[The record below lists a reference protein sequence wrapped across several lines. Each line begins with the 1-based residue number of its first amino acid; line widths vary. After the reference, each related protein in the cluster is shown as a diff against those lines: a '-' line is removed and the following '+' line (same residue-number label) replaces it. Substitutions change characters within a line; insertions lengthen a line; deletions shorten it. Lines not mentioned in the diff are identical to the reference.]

1 MTNIKIQS
9 LIAKPDI
16 TLSEALRRMDNID
29 RKLLIIAD
37 ASYTFLG
44 LLSIGDIQR
53 AIIAD
58 AAIDAPALKFIRANI
73 RIASDQDDNVE
84 VKKQILQFRLEYMPI
99 LDQNKKVIDVIF
111 WEDVVS
117 PNTESDSPQLN
128 LPVVIMA
135 GGFGTRLRPL
145 TNILPKPLLPYGD
158 STILENIIGRFQKF
172 GCNHFHVS
180 VNYKADLIQFY
191 FDSLGEKEYNVS
203 LFTEDKPLGTA
214 GSLGLLQNKLS
225 TPFFVSNCDILI
237 DQDYSAIY
245 DYHKE
250 HNNELTLVASLKQY
264 NIPYGTL
271 ESGANGELISLKE
284 KPELTFMINCG
295 MYLLEPH
302 LLKEIPEDTFF
313 HITHLIE
320 QIKNR
325 GGKVGVFPVSEKSWV
340 DIGEWPLYSKVLF
353 Q

>member
-1 MTNIKIQS
+1 MIDRIQKLIVSPDTS
-9 LIAKPDI
+9 LSA
-16 TLSEALRRMDNID
+16 ALRKMDEIGH
-29 RKLLIIAD
+29 KLLIIAD
-37 ASYTFLG
+37 EQLFFYG

-58 AAIDAPALKFIRANI
+58 AGLQSPAIQFVRKSLRVAK
-73 RIASDQDDNVE
+73 STDNVE
-84 VKKQILQFRLEYMPI
+84 NLKKQILRYRLEYMPVLDPDNKI
-99 LDQNKKVIDVIF
+99 LDVIF
-111 WEDVVS
+111 WEDIVAPDTPEVFK
-117 PNTESDSPQLN
+117 QIN

-145 TNILPKPLLPYGD
+145 THILPKPLLPYGET
-158 STILENIIGRFQKF
+158 TILENIIERFRKF
-172 GCNHFHVS
+172 GCSDFHIS

-191 FDSLGEKEYNVS
+191 LDSLGEKNYNVS

-214 GSLGLLQNKLS
+214 GSLGLLKDELT

-237 DQDYSAIY
+237 DQDYSEVY
-245 DYHKE
+245 KYHKE
-250 HNNELTLVASLKQY
+250 NKNELTLLASLKQY

-271 ESGANGELISLKE
+271 ESGVNGELLSLKE

-302 LLKEIPEDTFF
+302 LLNEIPEDTFF

-320 QIKNR
+320 KIKER
-325 GGKVGVFPVSEKSWV
+325 DGRVGVFPISEKSWV

>member
-1 MTNIKIQS
+1 MDIKIKK
-9 LIAKPDI
+9 LIVSPDI
-16 TLSEALRRMDNID
+16 SLSSALRKMDEIGH
-29 RKLLIIAD
+29 KLLIIAD
-37 ASYTFLG
+37 ETLSFHG

-58 AAIDAPALKFIRANI
+58 AGLHSPASQFVRKKL
-73 RIASDQDDNVE
+73 RIAKSTDNVDNI
-84 VKKQILQFRLEYMPI
+84 KKQILRYRLEYMPV
-99 LDQNKKVIDVIF
+99 LNPDEKVVDVIF
-111 WEDVVS
+111 WEDIIASETVEV
-117 PNTESDSPQLN
+117 NNQIG

-158 STILENIIGRFQKF
+158 TTILENIIERFRKF
-172 GCNHFHVS
+172 GCTDFHIS

-191 FDSLGEKEYNVS
+191 LDSLGEKDYRVN

-214 GSLGLLQNKLS
+214 GSLGLLQNQLS

-237 DQDYSAIY
+237 DQDYSAVY
-245 DYHKE
+245 DYHKK
-250 HNNELTLVASLKQY
+250 HRNELTLVASLKQY

-271 ESGANGELISLKE
+271 ESGVNGELLSLKE

-320 QIKNR
+320 KIKER
-325 GGKVGVFPVSEKSWV
+325 DGKVGVFPISEKSWI

>member
-1 MTNIKIQS
+1 MDEKIKRLFVSPEIS
-9 LIAKPDI
+9 LSA
-16 TLSEALRRMDNID
+16 ALKRMDEIGH
-29 RKLLIIAD
+29 KLLIIAD
-37 ASYTFLG
+37 DTYLFYG

-58 AAIDAPALKFIRANI
+58 APLDSPSLKFVRKNLRVAN
-73 RIASDQDDNVE
+73 DQDDLAKI
-84 VKKQILQFRLEYMPI
+84 KKQIFRYRLEYMPI
-99 LDQNKKVIDVIF
+99 LDRGQRIVDVIF
-111 WEDVVS
+111 WEDIVAPDTPEVY
-117 PNTESDSPQLN
+117 TQIN

-145 TNILPKPLLPYGD
+145 THILPKPLLPYGET
-158 STILENIIGRFQKF
+158 TILENIIERFKKF
-172 GCNHFHVS
+172 GCTDFHIS
-180 VNYKADLIQFY
+180 VNYKAELIQFY
-191 FDSLGEKEYNVS
+191 LDSLGEKDYDVN
-203 LFTEDKPLGTA
+203 LFSENKPLGTA
-214 GSLGLLQNKLS
+214 GSLGLLQDRLT

-237 DQDYSAIY
+237 DQDYSAVY
-245 DYHKE
+245 DYHKK
-250 HNNELTLVASLKQY
+250 HHNELTLVASLKQY

-271 ESGANGELISLKE
+271 ESGVNGELLSLKE

-320 QIKNR
+320 KIKER
-325 GGKVGVFPVSEKSWV
+325 EGKVGVFPISEKSWI

>member
-1 MTNIKIQS
+1 MTDKIVA
-9 LIAKPDI
+9 LLTAPDI
-16 TLSEALRRMDNID
+16 NLSAALKKMDEVGH
-29 RKLLIIAD
+29 KLLIIANE
-37 ASYTFLG
+37 SNSFLG

-58 AAIDAPALKFIRANI
+58 AALDSVGLNFVRNNL
-73 RIASDQDDNVE
+73 RIATVDDDIIE
-84 VKKQILQFRLEYMPI
+84 IKKQMVQYRLEYMPI
-99 LDQNKKVIDVIF
+99 LDQDRKVIDVIF
-111 WEDVVS
+111 WEDILN
-117 PNTESDSPQLN
+117 PNSESESPQIK

-145 TNILPKPLLPYGD
+145 TNILPKPLLPYGE

-172 GCNHFHVS
+172 GCTDFHVS

-191 FDSLGEKEYNVS
+191 LDSLGEKEYNVS

-271 ESGANGELISLKE
+271 ESGVNGELLSLKE